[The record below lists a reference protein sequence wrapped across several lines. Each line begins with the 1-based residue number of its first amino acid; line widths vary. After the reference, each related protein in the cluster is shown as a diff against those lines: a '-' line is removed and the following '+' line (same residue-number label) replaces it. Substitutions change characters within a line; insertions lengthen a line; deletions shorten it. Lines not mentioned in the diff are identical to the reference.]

1 MNLLTIETTGP
12 LASAAISNGTK
23 LISKVNNTQYSHLEE
38 IVPMVRSLLAENGID
53 PSALDAIA
61 VSEGPGSFTGLRIG
75 MATVK
80 GLAQIWNKPVVQV
93 PTLAA
98 FAFGEYAWLDAD
110 KRYLICPVF
119 DARRSQVYAAAYPYG
134 SDAAVI
140 EGAPYALPDY
150 LSLLQ
155 DSSVNYDEVIFFGDG
170 SHAYH
175 DMLDGCKKEHRFAPE
190 EDCYQLAANDARLAM
205 KLFAEGK
212 TCSCYDCEPNYMREA
227 EAERKRR
234 EKNGG

>member
-1 MNLLTIETTGP
+1 
-12 LASAAISNGTK
+12 
-23 LISKVNNTQYSHLEE
+23 
-38 IVPMVRSLLAENGID
+38 MVRSLLAENGGD

-98 FAFGEYAWLDAD
+98 FSFGEYSWLDAD

-119 DARRSQVYAAAYPYG
+119 DARRSQVYASAYPYG

-140 EGAPYALPDY
+140 EGAPYALDEY
-150 LSLLQ
+150 LKILKGI
-155 DSSVNYDEVIFFGDG
+155 SVNYDEVVFFGDG
-170 SHAYH
+170 SVAYH
-175 DMLDGCKKEHRFAPE
+175 DALDDCETPHRFAPE
-190 EDCYQLAANDARLAM
+190 EDRYQLAENDARLAM

-234 EKNGG
+234 EKNAG